1 MGMLLH
7 RRGASKTNKAT
18 KVADV
23 TPTEKKTEIKDEKK
37 SKK

>member
-1 MGMLLH
+1 MGMLIH
-7 RRGASKTNKAT
+7 RRGATKTDKAT
-18 KVADV
+18 KLADV